1 MRWCD
6 VSLDQLR
13 AAATQPAALRTST
26 VAPAPAP
33 SPGRQTIG
41 RVLGINGSQATIGL
55 LPAPTGSDDSRAT
68 VGKFLSIH
76 SGTSL
81 LIGMITDVSVDVP
94 VAARDGGFYA
104 TAKLDLMGEIMRD
117 GARGSRFQRGVANYP
132 VIGDGAALMTNAELR
147 VIYEMAGSGSIN
159 VGNLQQ
165 DPSIGGFINGT
176 EMVGKH
182 FAMLGTTG
190 VGKSSGVAIIL
201 QELLKSRPDLRIFLV
216 DAHNEY
222 GRFFG
227 DNALVLTPRNVKLP
241 FWLFNFEEIID
252 VLFNE
257 RSDCDEEIEIL
268 SDVIPLAKCSY
279 TQYRGRR
286 QPTGRQ
292 GGRPQERRLH
302 DRHAGA
308 IPAGRSHR
316 PDRRAHG
323 QAREPLVAHVPPS
336 PADPDRDHPQ
346 RPALRLHVRQRQ
358 CRRRHHG
365 GGARP
370 AVPDAGQRQAD
381 DHHAARRL
389 PVGGRRRGD
398 VGALPHGVR
407 LRPVERR
414 RDPAAVRLR
423 GGAPLCLRRPQHR
436 LRPDPPRHLAHRQ
449 GGPQIRRLPRTCDA
463 AAGRARPDHF
473 VPVQHTVRD
482 AASNDRDQALVR
494 SAVSDAAA
502 SLLAFLPSLAT
513 REVFAFGEGVALPTR
528 LKFRELPAHLRP
540 KGETI
545 GEAAGGIGNAE
556 SQEFIDAVVERW
568 RGATMSH
575 RSNRDDPELG
585 NFTEP
590 PPLQAAL
597 PDSERF
603 RILKRPAAT
612 DPLRHDASAG
622 NGAGTRLRRRQ
633 PRWPTALIAG
643 SRQLFAGQDLFRDRR
658 VRAFAQRHRHVD
670 AHQIARV
677 MERAVALLH
686 AQSRILRALVKLL
699 REPEPLLRCH
709 RVGNGQP
716 QLPGQKCVS

>member
-1 MRWCD
+1 MRGAD

-279 TQYRGRR
+279 TQYRGAGNRLAAR
-286 QPTGRQ
+286 AVDPKNVGYTIDTPVPYRLADLTGLIDERMGKLENRSSRMFHHRLLTRIETIRNDPRYAFMFDNANV
-292 GGRPQERRLH
+292 GGDTMAEVLGQLFRMPANGKPMTIMQLAGFPSEVVDAVMSVLCRMAFDFGLWSE
-302 DRHAGA
+302 GA
-308 IPAGRSHR
+308 IQLLFVCEEAHR
-316 PDRRAHG
+316 YASVDRNIGFGPTRRAISRIAKEG
-323 QAREPLVAHVPPS
+323 RKYGVFLGLVT
-336 PADPDRDHPQ
+336 Q
-346 RPALRLHVRQRQ
+346 RPAELDPTILSQCSTLFAMRL
-358 CRRRHHG
+358 
-365 GGARP
+365 
-370 AVPDAGQRQAD
+370 
-381 DHHAARRL
+381 L
-389 PVGGRRRGD
+389 
-398 VGALPHGVR
+398 
-407 LRPVERR
+407 
-414 RDPAAVRLR
+414 
-423 GGAPLCLRRPQHR
+423 
-436 LRPDPPRHLAHRQ
+436 
-449 GGPQIRRLPRTCDA
+449 
-463 AAGRARPDHF
+463 
-473 VPVQHTVRD
+473 
-482 AASNDRDQALVR
+482 NDRDQALVR

-528 LKFRELPAHLRP
+528 IKFRELPAHLRP

-556 SQEFIDAVVERW
+556 LQDFINAVVERW
-568 RGATMSH
+568 RGATMSY

-590 PPLQAAL
+590 PPLQSAAL
-597 PDSERF
+597 DSERF

-612 DPLRHDASAG
+612 DPLRTTQAPATAPG
-622 NGAGTRLRRRQ
+622 Q
-633 PRWPTALIAG
+633 PTRWPT
-643 SRQLFAGQDLFRDRR
+643 R
-658 VRAFAQRHRHVD
+658 
-670 AHQIARV
+670 
-677 MERAVALLH
+677 
-686 AQSRILRALVKLL
+686 
-699 REPEPLLRCH
+699 
-709 RVGNGQP
+709 
-716 QLPGQKCVS
+716 